1 MLMKILGA
9 LSILA
14 GAFFLIGGPGNRAQ
28 IGAYDRTAM
37 LIGIV
42 LIAIGFLMLKW

>member
-1 MLMKILGA
+1 MKILGA
-9 LSILA
+9 LSILV
-14 GAFFLIGGPGNRAQ
+14 GAFFLIGGPSNRVP

-42 LIAIGFLMLKW
+42 LIGIGFLILKW